1 VRLTTPKLPSKTPL
15 MCSKDPVTLIKSLH
29 TFPIGLWKNRL
40 VQIYRNVAYSNHLNS
55 NALNLFIVKPSL
67 FMFVPKI
74 YLELKPNAYSVS
86 KINIPYTFVCS
97 DSTQVEISLKKQ
109 A

>member
-1 VRLTTPKLPSKTPL
+1 
-15 MCSKDPVTLIKSLH
+15 
-29 TFPIGLWKNRL
+29 
-40 VQIYRNVAYSNHLNS
+40 
-55 NALNLFIVKPSL
+55 
-67 FMFVPKI
+67 MFVPKI